1 MPDKQQLGLFG
12 DQISEAKPLTVRPVH
27 HDPELATLATRLPE
41 NIHLGTSSFTFPGW
55 RGLVY
60 DGDYTKRA
68 LVSGGLGAYAQH
80 PLFDLIGLDR
90 TYYRPLDTR
99 AFQDMAGE
107 TPSTFRFLAKAHQF
121 VTIPRFG
128 DHPRYGGRAGKDN
141 DLFLHPDF
149 ALQEVV
155 EPFLHGLKER
165 AGPLVFQ
172 FPPFDSRQV
181 GGARRFAERLYH
193 FIRALPSGPT
203 YAFELRNEELF
214 TDDYLA
220 ALRACGAVHCFNSH
234 PTMPDLSAQL
244 ERYSLWDRPLVA
256 RWMLRRTRGYE
267 DAKLAY
273 EPYDQI
279 VEPDL
284 VALEQ
289 LARLVLLSTE
299 REAPVFVSVSNKAE
313 GSAPRSVERLTRAIV
328 GGGRFDQV
336 YGHGASLSIQSE
348 NA

>member
-1 MPDKQQLGLFG
+1 MPEKHQLGLFV
-12 DQISEAKPLTVRPVH
+12 DQAHETKPFSVRPIQ
-27 HDPELATLATRLPE
+27 HDPQLEALATRLPE
-41 NIHLGTSSFTFPGW
+41 NAYLGTSSFTFPGW

-68 LVSGGLGAYAQH
+68 LISDGLSAYAH
-80 PLFDLIGLDR
+80 HSLFDLIGLDR

-99 AFQDMAGE
+99 AFQEMAE
-107 TPSTFRFLAKAHQF
+107 ATPTAFRFLAKAHQF

-128 DHPRYGGRAGKDN
+128 DHPRYGTRAGQDN
-141 DLFLHPDF
+141 DLFLHPGF

-155 EPFLHGLKER
+155 EPFWSGLAER

-172 FPPFDSRQV
+172 FPPFDPRQV
-181 GGARRFAERLYH
+181 GGARRFAERIYH
-193 FIRALPSGPT
+193 FIRALPSGPI

-234 PTMPDLSAQL
+234 PTMPDVKAQA

-256 RWMLRRTRGYE
+256 RWMLRRTRGYD

-284 VALEQ
+284 VTLEQ
-289 LARLVLLSTE
+289 LASLVLLSVE
-299 REAPVFVSVSNKAE
+299 RAMPVFVSVSNKAE
-313 GSAPRSVERLTRAIV
+313 GSAPLSVERLTRAIV
-328 GGGRFDQV
+328 GGGRFDD
-336 YGHGASLSIQSE
+336 E
-348 NA
+348 